1 MASLLSL
8 LSVGRLVIA
17 LVVSILFRKLY
28 VGFKR
33 YRLASQNGC
42 RPCPT
47 YPQKDP
53 IFGID
58 THIETIRG
66 FISSHYLE
74 LLIRRHSKHGRTF
87 SFNQFGSTTIS
98 TCDPAVLKCTLS
110 SHFKDFSN
118 GDLRAKSVAPLLGQ
132 GIIAADGDQWHH
144 QRALI
149 RPSFTRAQVTDL
161 DIFERHAGRL
171 IWAIEQKGFDVDI
184 QNLVQ
189 QMVLDA
195 NTEYL
200 FGESLGLLS
209 NNVSSSAQALNEAL
223 DYALEGVIYRIRLGK
238 LMPFHRDPKFWAAC
252 KTVHAFADQYVA
264 RALELRKLHVKGP
277 AEAVDQE
284 SKLPGR
290 YIFLNEMARDTADPI
305 LLRDQIVTIIMAA
318 RDTTS
323 ATVSFALYMLARRP
337 DVWARLRED
346 VLDHYV
352 SPLTYEALEEMKY
365 LKWVVAETLR
375 LFPPIANN
383 GRMAVRDTVFPV
395 GGGPD
400 GQSPLLVTK
409 GTSVLFS
416 TYVMQRRTDLW
427 GPDAEDF
434 KPERW
439 SPESE
444 RKGRHGWEYLPFL
457 GGPRV
462 CPGQKFALTQT
473 SHVLAR
479 LAKAFERIEN
489 MDPTEWREQ
498 WTLSVAPKDGV
509 KVKMVPA
516 V

>member
-1 MASLLSL
+1 MASSLASLL
-8 LSVGRLVIA
+8 GKA
-17 LVVSILFRKLY
+17 LVAVVVFLVFRHLHTR
-28 VGFKR
+28 FQR
-33 YRLASQNGC
+33 RQLASKNGC
-42 RPCPT
+42 QPCPT
-47 YPQKDP
+47 YAQKDP

-66 FISSHYLE
+66 FIDSHYLE
-74 LLIRRHSKHGRTF
+74 LLIKRHNKYGRTF
-87 SFNQFGSTTIS
+87 AFNQFGSTTIS
-98 TCDPAVLKCTLS
+98 TCDPDVLKCTLS
-110 SHFKDFSN
+110 THFKDFSN
-118 GDLRAKSVAPLLGQ
+118 GDLRARSVAPLLGR
-132 GIIAADGDQWHH
+132 GILAVDGEEWHH
-144 QRALI
+144 QRAII
-149 RPSFTRAQVTDL
+149 RPSFARAQATDL
-161 DIFERHAGRL
+161 DIFERHVAHL
-171 IWAIEQKGFDVDI
+171 IRAIEQKCYNVDI
-184 QNLVQ
+184 QDLVQ

-200 FGESLGLLS
+200 FGESTGLLS
-209 NNVSSSAQALNEAL
+209 ENASKSAHMLNEAL

-238 LMPFHRDPKFWAAC
+238 LMPFHRDPKFWDAC
-252 KTVHAFADQYVA
+252 KTVHAFADQYVSQ
-264 RALELRKLHVKGP
+264 ALELRKLGAKDPGVRDE
-277 AEAVDQE
+277 EA
-284 SKLPGR
+284 KLPGR
-290 YIFLNEMARDTADPI
+290 YILLNEMARDTGDPI
-305 LLRDQIVTIIMAA
+305 LLRDEIVTIIMAA

-323 ATVSFALYMLARRP
+323 ATISFALYMLARRP
-337 DVWARLRED
+337 HIWAKLRANVME
-346 VLDHYV
+346 HYV

-365 LKWVVAETLR
+365 LKWVVTETLR

-400 GQSPLLVTK
+400 GKSPLLVTK

-416 TYVMQRRTDLW
+416 VYVMQRRTDLW

-439 SPESE
+439 DPDSDT
-444 RKGRHGWEYLPFL
+444 KGRHGWEYLPFL
-457 GGPRV
+457 GGPRI

-479 LAKAFERIEN
+479 LAGAFEKIEN

-516 V
+516 A